1 MGMRVSRKGA
11 KAQRR
16 RREGKLRGMLSISCL
31 SLRLSFAP
39 LRLCAIC
46 LLFFIT
52 QAQSQQGQPA
62 KKDAARERRTRAI
75 ELITETADA
84 ARTFKDLFY
93 RARLQTLAA
102 DALWPHDET
111 RARTIFRRAWEAA
124 TAYDKA
130 EQEAEESESGVP
142 STIQIT
148 EARDEV
154 LAKVAARDSK
164 LAEVFLNELLKQ
176 KEDEKNAEQTQSSSQ
191 RRTPWREVS
200 AAGLR
205 RLALAYDL
213 LNRKEPAAR
222 AAEIAAPVIAEGE
235 SADLLAFITR
245 LRETDNRVGDAFYLR
260 LINRVRTDRGADVN
274 TVLLLSS
281 QTVSPY
287 LLVVVDERGALQFR
301 SLSSTL
307 TAASDI
313 LPNVTQPALNAFYS
327 MAAKILLRPIVP
339 RRGQSATP
347 EAIALYFAI
356 GRLLPFF
363 EREAPQAVASLRLR
377 SSTLMNEIE
386 AGRRETL
393 NSQFELASRAMQPG
407 DPLRSQLDQLGR
419 ARDVAERDRVALGI
433 VRKAARLRLWDR
445 ARRAAGEIEDGGMR
459 SRALSFIAV
468 SQIADLL
475 RAFADDKETN
485 FDSLSK
491 FVRDADAPAVAI
503 AWGLAQTAVIAA
515 RQGDAQTAGALL
527 DEAEAFAARTPAG
540 TRERVAAYTAV
551 ARLAVRVEVKRAWE
565 LLPEIVRAVNAL
577 EDYAG
582 DEASIELSTATDGS
596 NAEEA
601 FEPLGVEAEVFRLDG
616 IFATMA
622 HIDYEKTLA
631 AARSLGK
638 ELPQAFASLAIAR
651 VMLNTEAR
659 TQNSEE

>member
-1 MGMRVSRKGA
+1 
-11 KAQRR
+11 
-16 RREGKLRGMLSISCL
+16 MLSISCL
-31 SLRLSFAP
+31 SLRLACAP
-39 LRLCAIC
+39 VRLCAIF
-46 LLFFIT
+46 LLFSLIQVPAQQRT
-52 QAQSQQGQPA
+52 QV
-62 KKDAARERRTRAI
+62 KDAARERRARAI

-111 RARTIFRRAWEAA
+111 RARLIFRRAWEAA

-130 EQEAEESESGVP
+130 EEEAEESESGVP
-142 STIQIT
+142 SAIQIT

-154 LAKVAARDSK
+154 LARVAARDSK

-176 KEDEKNAEQTQSSSQ
+176 KEEEKNAEQSQSSSQ
-191 RRTPWREVS
+191 PARRTPWREVS

-222 AAEIAAPVIAEGE
+222 AADIAAPVIAEGE

-260 LINRVRTDRGADVN
+260 LINRVSAERNADVN

-287 LLVVVDERGALQFR
+287 LLVAVDERGALQFR

-313 LPNVTQPALNAFYS
+313 LPQVTQPALNAFYS
-327 MAAKILLRPIVP
+327 MAARILLRPIIP
-339 RRGQSATP
+339 RRGQSTTP

-363 EREAPQAVASLRLR
+363 ERDAPQAVASLRLR

-393 NSQFELASRAMQPG
+393 NSQFELASRAVQPG
-407 DPLRSQLDQLGR
+407 DPLRSQIDQLGR
-419 ARDVAERDRVALGI
+419 ARDVAERERVALGI

-491 FVRDADAPAVAI
+491 FVRNADAPAAAI

-515 RQGDAQTAGALL
+515 RQGDEQTAQALL

-551 ARLAVRVEVKRAWE
+551 ARLSVRVDVKRAWE
-565 LLPEIVRAVNAL
+565 LLPEVVRAANAP

-582 DEASIELSTATDGS
+582 DEASIELSTAADAS
-596 NAEEA
+596 NADEA

-622 HIDYEKTLA
+622 QIDYEKALA

-638 ELPQAFASLAIAR
+638 ELPQAFASLAVAR
-651 VMLNTEAR
+651 VMLNTEVR
-659 TQNSEE
+659 TRNSD